1 MGAPPDAIVLR
12 EATPADA
19 AAISALVSSL
29 TRRWIAPDCD
39 DDGVALLLDGMTQE
53 RVEERLRDGHRNV
66 VADLDGRIVGVAT
79 LRLPSHLYH
88 LFVADDMQR
97 RGLARALCNA
107 VTAAAD
113 PAVPITVN
121 AARHAQE
128 AYRRL
133 GFEATGP
140 ELHESGLRFVPMQWT
155 RR

>member
-1 MGAPPDAIVLR
+1 MAPADAIVLR
-12 EATPADA
+12 DASPADA
-19 AAISALVSSL
+19 AAISALVRAL
-29 TRRWIAPDCD
+29 TQRWIAPDCD
-39 DDGVALLLDGMTQE
+39 EDGLASLLALMTPEQVQRRIDE
-53 RVEERLRDGHRNV
+53 GHRNV
-66 VADLDGRIVGVAT
+66 VAECDGRIVGVAV

-128 AYRRL
+128 TYRRL

-140 ELHESGLRFVPMQWT
+140 ELHESGLRFVPMQWM